1 MQVLQQFKERAL
13 KRAEL
18 TEEDVLRAIEERTLA
33 RKNKDFARSDQIRTD
48 LAAKGIS
55 LMDIT
60 GTTETDWRPC
70 IRSVQDQPAAPAQPN
85 KSAAAVQEQPAA
97 PSQQMQPAAAPQQEQ
112 PAAAPVQQEH
122 PAVPPQ

>member
-1 MQVLQQFKERAL
+1 MQQLKERAL
-13 KRAEL
+13 KRANL

-70 IRSVQDQPAAPAQPN
+70 IAY
-85 KSAAAVQEQPAA
+85 AAVQEQPVAA
-97 PSQQMQPAAAPQQEQ
+97 PSQQMQPAAAAVQQEQ
-112 PAAAPVQQEH
+112 SAAAPVQQEH
-122 PAVPPQ
+122 PMVPPQ